1 MRGREGFQTLRR
13 IALLLLALA
22 VLAERAGGRGH
33 AVRSRVLWLLRPAE
47 LAARQLAG
55 DVADELGPVIVDD
68 DDPAAAPYP
77 EAEWCPAADPLPGD
91 SAHDAAELA
100 QTFRALAFLFFALSS
115 RCPARARVARPRPA
129 GSGIRSNMHAARHRR
144 PWRRARAPPGLGNAA
159 RGQPCRT
166 TPSQES
172 CCAPRDRFPA
182 PSAVR

>member
-68 DDPAAAPYP
+68 DPAAAPYL
-77 EAEWCPAADPLPGD
+77 EAEWCPADDLLPGD
-91 SAHDAAELA
+91 SADDAAELA

-115 RCPARARVARPRPA
+115 RCPARAQVARPRPA
-129 GSGIRSNMHAARHRR
+129 GSGIRCNKHAARPRR
-144 PWRRARAPPGLGNAA
+144 VWRRARAPPGPVMAA
-159 RGQPCRT
+159 RGKPCRT